1 MTGPRLAANAS
12 ERSSRRAMSLL
23 EVVLAAAILAGSLA
37 VLGQYLNAARV
48 ASAKAASETE
58 ALMLA
63 ESLMDDAV
71 ATLSA
76 GETAP
81 DLSEQSGVWRSE
93 RTVVAIEDGPLHR
106 VSVTVAKSN
115 AAGDRVAAASLG
127 RFVLLAE
134 VE

>member
-1 MTGPRLAANAS
+1 
-12 ERSSRRAMSLL
+12 MSLL

-37 VLGQYLNAARV
+37 VLGQHLNAARV
-48 ASAKAASETE
+48 AAAKAAAETE

-76 GETAP
+76 GETAA
-81 DLSEQSGVWRSE
+81 DLSEQSGGWLTE
-93 RTVVAIEDGPLHR
+93 RTVVVIDDGPLHR
-106 VSVTVAKSN
+106 VSVAVTKSN
-115 AAGDRVAAASLG
+115 DAGNRVAAASLD
-127 RFVLLAE
+127 RLVLLAE